1 MTRRFAYVDCE
12 VHVLPPEW
20 CRQGFRPPERET
32 VINRKIYDHPKR
44 DIAMRGA
51 HEDALLA
58 EMDRSGITGAI
69 IMGLPW
75 LSPELCWRNN
85 DYVAELVK
93 RHPRRFWGAGLL
105 PSPEAENASD
115 AVKRIAD
122 MGLRGVKVIPS
133 WQGWR
138 LDDLRV
144 APAMEMIEE
153 RRMFLEPHTDYAFIA
168 PEDGDSP
175 SSLFAVL
182 RRHPEL
188 RVVAP
193 HLGGMLC
200 LHALHASF
208 RQIFRNVLFVG
219 SVPTTMRFIEF
230 AVAAAGADSVAFGT
244 DFPFNPTHDQLSVRL
259 NFEQLD
265 LSEGDRRRIAGEN
278 ALRFLEK
285 CI

>member
-1 MTRRFAYVDCE
+1 MTPLFSYIDCE

-20 CRQGFRPPERET
+20 CRSTFRPPADET
-32 VINRKIYDHPKR
+32 VINRKFYDHPER
-44 DIAMRGA
+44 DIALRGA
-51 HEDALLA
+51 HEAALLA

-75 LSPELCWRNN
+75 VSPELCWRNN

-138 LDDLRV
+138 LDDQRFAL
-144 APAMEMIEE
+144 ALETIEAQ
-153 RRMFLEPHTDYAFIA
+153 RMFLEPHTDYSFT
-168 PEDGDSP
+168 PQEVGDPQSA
-175 SSLFAVL
+175 LFTVL
-182 RRHPEL
+182 RRHPGL

-193 HLGGMLC
+193 HLAGMLC
-200 LHALHASF
+200 LHAMHAPF
-208 RQIFRNVLFVG
+208 RDIFRNVLLVG

-230 AVAAAGADSVAFGT
+230 AVAAAGAENIAFGS
-244 DFPFNPTHDQLSVRL
+244 DFPFNPSHDQVSVRES
-259 NFEQLD
+259 FERLD
-265 LSEGDRRRIAGEN
+265 LSDRDKELIAGQN
-278 ALRFLEK
+278 ALRFLK
-285 CI
+285 SCH